1 MEGRQRGGAKGRSR
15 ARYERAR
22 LPSGPSLNGQPCGDP
37 ERSILGAVL
46 NAAVKGTKK
55 QIRMDVLQG
64 GRKLR
69 LHARKKTALSYE
81 VFYEHGDAYKLA
93 IGPHGR
99 PIEASGRV
107 NPDQGRLFMQFFLPP
122 SIRHFA
128 NPLQRSLP
136 NPPSFTANN
145 EIDRWPSASALDGSG
160 SEKCK
165 RGP

>member
-1 MEGRQRGGAKGRSR
+1 M
-15 ARYERAR
+15 
-22 LPSGPSLNGQPCGDP
+22 
-37 ERSILGAVL
+37 

-93 IGPHGR
+93 VGPHGR

-122 SIRHFA
+122 ATLLTHFKGPFPIP
-128 NPLQRSLP
+128 PLS
-136 NPPSFTANN
+136 PPTMKLIVGRAPLHWMGVGQKNAKG
-145 EIDRWPSASALDGSG
+145 DH
-160 SEKCK
+160 K
-165 RGP
+165 RGVWMG